1 MTLFQY
7 LMKKIFGILDFIQG
21 SILLLTSIQNANF
34 IMDTTTKITRIRVI
48 II

>member
-7 LMKKIFGILDFIQG
+7 LMKKIFGIFIQG
-21 SILLLTSIQNANF
+21 SILLLTSIENANF
-34 IMDTTTKITRIRVI
+34 IMDTTSKITRIRVI